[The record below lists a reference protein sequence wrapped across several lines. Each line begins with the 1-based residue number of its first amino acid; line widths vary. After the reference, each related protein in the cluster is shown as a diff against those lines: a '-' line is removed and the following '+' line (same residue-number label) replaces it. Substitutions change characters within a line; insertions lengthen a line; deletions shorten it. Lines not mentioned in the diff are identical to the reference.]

1 VLVETN
7 GGTHLRVIPGRKRI
21 EGFSNGAVVSFQFL
35 GACMMLS
42 VGLYYGLFNM
52 VFG

>member
-7 GGTHLRVIPGRKRI
+7 EGTHLRVVPERKRI
-21 EGFSNGAVVSFQFL
+21 EGFSNGAVASFQFL
-35 GACMMLS
+35 GAYMMLS
-42 VGLYYGLFNM
+42 VGLWYGLFNM